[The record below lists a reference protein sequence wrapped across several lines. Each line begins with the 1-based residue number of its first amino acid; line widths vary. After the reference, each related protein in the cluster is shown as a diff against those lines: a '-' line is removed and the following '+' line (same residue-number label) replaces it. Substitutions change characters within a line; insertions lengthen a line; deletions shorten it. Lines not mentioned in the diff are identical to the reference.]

1 MVFERKHII
10 LITLHVGLLI
20 EGHACQSCFA
30 ITHAVAF
37 NIGFGNNVKT
47 VLVAKVVPAGI
58 IRVVARTHS
67 VNVVLLHDADVLNH
81 AFDAHKITS
90 VGIHLVTVGTL
101 NEYGLTVH
109 QELTT
114 LNLQVAETH
123 LLLDALQDLAVLVRE
138 IHAEGIEIG
147 RFSCPSVRLINGKIK
162 LLCAFRHGGSVCR
175 SNHFALGVRE

>member
-30 ITHAVAF
+30 ITHAVTF

-58 IRVVARTHS
+58 VRVMARTHS

-90 VGIHLVTVGTL
+90 VGIHFVTVGSL
-101 NEYGLTVH
+101 NEYGLTVY
-109 QELTT
+109 QELAT
-114 LNLQVAETH
+114 LNLHVAETY
-123 LLLDALQDLAVLVRE
+123 LLLDAL
-138 IHAEGIEIG
+138 
-147 RFSCPSVRLINGKIK
+147 
-162 LLCAFRHGGSVCR
+162 
-175 SNHFALGVRE
+175 